1 MVAMKCRDQLHELVK
16 EEIEKRDSS
25 TEEWKIAMERSFNRM
40 DNEVIARNDSKQSF
54 RRNVVSL
61 AVEHKEVRSRL
72 ASQVQSLALQTLT
85 RQAEAKAKKME
96 DEMYRLQESLEERNC
111 SFKHQH
117 LLAGKKGWLIDRIE
131 YMRISGGPWS
141 TIGAL
146 RVHRSSG
153 GLPFKEREEEEEK
166 EEEEELTSRDVKR
179 LPKASLQE
187 RHSTRL

>member
-1 MVAMKCRDQLHELVK
+1 
-16 EEIEKRDSS
+16 
-25 TEEWKIAMERSFNRM
+25 MERSFNCM
-40 DNEVIARNDSKQSF
+40 DNEVIAWNKAFCAPRNIDLKDLSEKKQSF

-117 LLAGKKGWLIDRIE
+117 LLLGRF
-131 YMRISGGPWS
+131 R
-141 TIGAL
+141 
-146 RVHRSSG
+146 RSS
-153 GLPFKEREEEEEK
+153 LIN
-166 EEEEELTSRDVKR
+166 
-179 LPKASLQE
+179 
-187 RHSTRL
+187 

>member
-1 MVAMKCRDQLHELVK
+1 MKCRDQLHELVK

-72 ASQVQSLALQTLT
+72 ASHVQSLALQTLT

-117 LLAGKKGWLIDRIE
+117 LLLGSKGWLIDRIE

-146 RVHRSSG
+146 RVHRNQARRIEKSG
-153 GLPFKEREEEEEK
+153 RRRHYII
-166 EEEEELTSRDVKR
+166 ELRFTFQRKR
-179 LPKASLQE
+179 RRRRRKRRRRRTNKSM
-187 RHSTRL
+187 